1 MSTISTN
8 FWERK
13 SIKGQDTHTVAAGIS
28 TGEPKMQAQYQLK
41 EWHNMQTE
49 KET

>member
-28 TGEPKMQAQYQLK
+28 TGGAQDAGSVSTQGMTQ
-41 EWHNMQTE
+41 HAD
-49 KET
+49 